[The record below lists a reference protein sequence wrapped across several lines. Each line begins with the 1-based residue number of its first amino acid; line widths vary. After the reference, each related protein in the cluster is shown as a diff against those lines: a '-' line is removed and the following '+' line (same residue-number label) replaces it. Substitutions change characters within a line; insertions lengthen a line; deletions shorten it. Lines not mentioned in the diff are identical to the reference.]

1 MTERGTLQVIGAGF
15 GRSGTTSLR
24 RALQILGFSPCYH
37 MRVALLSNAHMKF
50 WIRAKAGEAVDYRR
64 VLQGYRATVDWPACE
79 FHRELMEAF
88 PEAKVLL
95 NVRDPEGWYD
105 SMVET
110 IWAIQEVFPWWLPRN
125 VWRIHD
131 DLLWNSRF
139 RGEFLDREATLQRY
153 REHVE
158 EVRRTVPPE
167 RLLVYDVKEG
177 WEPLCR
183 FLDRPVPAD
192 TAFPRLNDRVFFQR
206 VMTALRVVEWL
217 VPTLVVAALAVAVVA
232 FLR

>member
-1 MTERGTLQVIGAGF
+1 MADRDELQVIGAGF

-24 RALQILGFSPCYH
+24 EALRILDLRPCYH
-37 MRVALLSNAHMKF
+37 MRVALLSTAHMRF
-50 WIRAKAGEAVDYRR
+50 WIRAKAGEAVDYRS
-64 VLQGYRATVDWPACE
+64 VLGGYRATVDWPACE
-79 FHRELMEAF
+79 FYRELMAAF

-95 NVRDPEGWYD
+95 NHRDPEGWYD

-110 IWAIQEVFPWWLPRN
+110 IWAIQAVFPWWLPRN

-131 DLLWNSRF
+131 DLLWNGRF
-139 RGEFLDREATLQRY
+139 RGEFLNRARTLERY

-158 EVRRTVPPE
+158 EVRRVVPPE

-183 FLDRPVPAD
+183 FLGRPVPAGVP
-192 TAFPRLNDRVFFQR
+192 FPRLNDRRFFQR
-206 VMTALRVVEWL
+206 VMVALRIAEWAL
-217 VPTLVVAALAVAVVA
+217 PAALLAGAVAAAVA

>member
-1 MTERGTLQVIGAGF
+1 MAGRGELQVIGAGF

-24 RALQILGFSPCYH
+24 AALRILGLQPCYH
-37 MRVALLSNAHMKF
+37 MRVALLSNAHMRF

-64 VLQGYRATVDWPACE
+64 VLGGYRATVDWPACE
-79 FHRELMEAF
+79 FYRELMAAF

-95 NVRDPEGWYD
+95 NRRDPEGWYD
-105 SMVET
+105 SMLET
-110 IWAIQEVFPWWLPRN
+110 IWAIQKVFPWWLPRN

-131 DLLWNSRF
+131 DLLWNGRF
-139 RGEFLDREATLQRY
+139 RGEFLDRERTLERY

-158 EVRRTVPPE
+158 EVRRVVPPE

-183 FLDRPVPAD
+183 FLGRPVPAEVP
-192 TAFPRLNDRVFFQR
+192 FPRLNDRRFFQR
-206 VMTALRVVEWL
+206 VMVALRVLEWA
-217 VPTLVVAALAVAVVA
+217 VPAALLAGLTIAAVA
-232 FLR
+232 FLG